1 MKHLLCDGNNVHLE
15 NNFQD
20 MKTKNKKDMKTKD
33 RRVRTKSGIEYTIS
47 DRVIDTSDD
56 PVFNKK
62 HEEMWKFLEK
72 AGHPEFPPRKK

>member
-1 MKHLLCDGNNVHLE
+1 MKHFLYDGNNVLLK

-20 MKTKNKKDMKTKD
+20 MKTKNKKFMKSKE
-33 RRVRTKSGIEYTIS
+33 RRVRTKSGFEYTIS
-47 DRVIDTSDD
+47 DRVRVLDND

-72 AGHPEFPPRKK
+72 AGHPPFPPKKK